1 MASETKTSIM
11 AHSKVD
17 GKNKDA
23 SNEMELDNNQHVS
36 KVDSDSDG
44 EYHEPGMRVGRE
56 FQAIIPDL
64 VSENKEDAK
73 HDPHLKHNALLV
85 WSPVDEI
92 PNSKLD
98 DYVHVAKDKHGY
110 NVEQALGMLLWHK
123 HNLDKSLTD
132 LANFTPFPD
141 EWSMED
147 KILFEQAYS
156 SHGKSFKR
164 IQQTLPD
171 KSVATL
177 VKYYYSWKKT
187 RSRTSLIDRQA
198 KRMAVQKE
206 PINEPESD
214 NSDSSDSDFE
224 PEKETRQS
232 NGQSK
237 PKLINK
243 QPPVQGTQ
251 QTASISGPCV
261 NCHTQSSQL
270 HSTQKGNM
278 CSACYQF
285 LRRTGTLRQRH
296 EGRETRTGH
305 RGNKVKRKAPKG
317 MVLSQDYLIAVSG
330 TQGDSHVRPQE
341 MEIVNLKRQI
351 QMNKQSISQNKYQLD
366 SGIEVFR
373 QGDQNTKNNARWSNE
388 ELLLAVQSVRR
399 YGKDFQAMAEV
410 LGNKSVSQCRNFFV
424 NYKRRFNLQQVLEE
438 YEAEQGIT
446 SSERKEDELQVLQM
460 SGSPAGSSGNSS
472 PSQPDRASPSFPAQ
486 GMAGQPPPLLKP
498 SGSQAQRHPPPMQ
511 TQGGVPRS
519 GQGGLQGPPPLIK
532 PLVRPIQPQPL
543 RAQVSPMMRQSP
555 PSHLIHPMMD
565 QKSPGV
571 PMGRSESPHNVTG
584 TSPLRQARSGI

>member
-1 MASETKTSIM
+1 M

-17 GKNKDA
+17 GKNKDE
-23 SNEMELDNNQHVS
+23 SNEMEVDNNQHVS
-36 KVDSDSDG
+36 KTESDSDG
-44 EYHEPGMRVGRE
+44 EYHEPGMRVGHE
-56 FQAIIPDL
+56 YQAIIPQL
-64 VSENKEDAK
+64 VSDNKEDAK
-73 HDPHLKHNALLV
+73 HDPNLKHNALLV

-92 PNSKLD
+92 PNAKLD

-123 HNLDKSLTD
+123 HNLERSLMD

-198 KRMAVQKE
+198 KKMAVQKE
-206 PINEPESD
+206 PVNDPESD

-224 PEKETRQS
+224 PEKEQTRQT

-243 QPPVQGTQ
+243 QPTVQGSQPTVNL
-251 QTASISGPCV
+251 SGPCG

-270 HSTQKGNM
+270 HATQKGNM

-285 LRRTGTLRQRH
+285 LRRTGTLRPRH

-305 RGNKVKRKAPKG
+305 RGSKVKRKAPKG
-317 MVLSQDYLIAVSG
+317 MVLSQEYLVAVSG
-330 TQGDSHVRPQE
+330 THGDTHVRPLE

-373 QGDQNTKNNARWSNE
+373 QGDQNNKNNARWSNE

-446 SSERKEDELQVLQM
+446 SSDRKDDDLQVLHM

-472 PSQPDRASPSFPAQ
+472 PSQPDRSSPSFPSQ
-486 GMAGQPPPLLKP
+486 GMPGQPPPLLKP
-498 SGSQAQRHPPPMQ
+498 SGSQSQQRHPPPLQ
-511 TQGGVPRS
+511 PQGGVPRANQS
-519 GQGGLQGPPPLIK
+519 GLQGPPPLIK

-543 RAQVSPMMRQSP
+543 RPQVNPMMRQSP
-555 PSHLIHPMMD
+555 PSHLIHQMMD

-571 PMGRSESPHNVTG
+571 PIGRSESPHSASG
-584 TSPLRQARSGI
+584 TSPLRQTRSGM

>member
-1 MASETKTSIM
+1 
-11 AHSKVD
+11 
-17 GKNKDA
+17 
-23 SNEMELDNNQHVS
+23 
-36 KVDSDSDG
+36 
-44 EYHEPGMRVGRE
+44 MRVGHD
-56 FQAIIPDL
+56 FQAAIPEL
-64 VSENKEDAK
+64 VSENKDEAK
-73 HDPHLKHNALLV
+73 HDPNLRHNALLV
-85 WSPVDEI
+85 WAPVDEI

-98 DYVHVAKDKHGY
+98 DYVLVAKDKHGY
-110 NVEQALGMLLWHK
+110 NVEQALGMLFWHK

-171 KSVATL
+171 KSVASL

-198 KRMAVQKE
+198 KKMAVQKE
-206 PINEPESD
+206 PINDPESD

-224 PEKETRQS
+224 PEKEQSRQT

-237 PKLINK
+237 PKMITK
-243 QPPVQGTQ
+243 PSTGAP
-251 QTASISGPCV
+251 TAAITGPCV
-261 NCHTQSSQL
+261 NCRTQSSQL
-270 HSTQKGNM
+270 HATQKGNM

-285 LRRTGTLRQRH
+285 LRRTGTLRPRH

-317 MVLSQDYLIAVSG
+317 MVLSQDYLSSVSG
-330 TQGDSHVRPQE
+330 THGDSHVRPLE

-351 QMNKQSISQNKYQLD
+351 QANKQSISQHKYQLEN
-366 SGIEVFR
+366 GVETLR
-373 QGDQNTKNNARWSNE
+373 PGDQNNKNNARWSNE

-424 NYKRRFNLQQVLEE
+424 NYRRRFNLQQVLEE

-446 SSERKEDELQVLQM
+446 SSDRKDDDLQVLHM
-460 SGSPAGSSGNSS
+460 SGSPGSSGNSS
-472 PSQPDRASPSFPAQ
+472 PSQPDRASPSIPTQ
-486 GMAGQPPPLLKP
+486 GMPSQPPPLLKP
-498 SGSQAQRHPPPMQ
+498 SVSQAQRHPPPLQ
-511 TQGGVPRS
+511 PQVGVPRS
-519 GQGGLQGPPPLIK
+519 NQGGLQGPPPLIK
-532 PLVRPIQPQPL
+532 PMVPPIRPQPL
-543 RAQVSPMMRQSP
+543 HPQANPMMRQSP
-555 PSHLIHPMMD
+555 PAPPHLIQQLME
-565 QKSPGV
+565 QKPLGGPV
-571 PMGRSESPHNVTG
+571 GRSESPHSASG
-584 TSPLRQARSGI
+584 TPPLRQTRSGM

>member
-243 QPPVQGTQ
+243 QPPRTQ

-330 TQGDSHVRPQE
+330 TQGDSHVRPLE
-341 MEIVNLKRQI
+341 MEIVNLKRQV

-373 QGDQNTKNNARWSNE
+373 QGD
-388 ELLLAVQSVRR
+388 
-399 YGKDFQAMAEV
+399 
-410 LGNKSVSQCRNFFV
+410 
-424 NYKRRFNLQQVLEE
+424 QVLEE

-472 PSQPDRASPSFPAQ
+472 PS
-486 GMAGQPPPLLKP
+486 MAGQPPPLLKP

>member
-1 MASETKTSIM
+1 MASETRTSIM
-11 AHSKVD
+11 AHSRVD
-17 GKNKDA
+17 GKKGE
-23 SNEMELDNNQHVS
+23 EMRTDNNQHVS
-36 KVDSDSDG
+36 KIESDSDG
-44 EYHEPGMRVGRE
+44 EYHEPGMRVGE
-56 FQAIIPDL
+56 EYQASIPEL
-64 VSENKEDAK
+64 VTENKEEAK
-73 HDPHLKHNALLV
+73 HDSALRHNALLV
-85 WSPVDEI
+85 WAPVEDI

-98 DYVHVAKDKHGY
+98 DYVTVAKDKHGY
-110 NVEQALGMLLWHK
+110 NVEQALGMLFWHK

-164 IQQTLPD
+164 IQQILPD

-198 KRMAVQKE
+198 KKMAVQKE
-206 PINEPESD
+206 PINDPESD

-224 PEKETRQS
+224 PEKETRQA

-237 PKLINK
+237 PKIMNK
-243 QPPVQGTQ
+243 QPIGAP
-251 QTASISGPCV
+251 TATNISGSCT
-261 NCHTQSSQL
+261 NCRTQTTQL
-270 HSTQKGNM
+270 HATQKGNM

-285 LRRTGTLRQRH
+285 LRRTGTLRPRH

-317 MVLSQDYLIAVSG
+317 MVLTQDYLVSVSG
-330 TQGDSHVRPQE
+330 THGDTHVRPLE
-341 MEIVNLKRQI
+341 VEIVNLKRQI
-351 QMNKQSISQNKYQLD
+351 QANKQSISQHKYQLD
-366 SGIEVFR
+366 SGVETMR
-373 QGDQNTKNNARWSNE
+373 PGDQNNKNNARWSND

-424 NYKRRFNLQQVLEE
+424 NYRRRFNLQQVLEE

-446 SSERKEDELQVLQM
+446 SSDRKDDDLQVLHM
-460 SGSPAGSSGNSS
+460 SGSPGSSGNSS
-472 PSQPDRASPSFPAQ
+472 PSQPDRSSPSIPNQ
-486 GMAGQPPPLLKP
+486 GLSSQPPPLLKP
-498 SGSQAQRHPPPMQ
+498 SGSQAQRHPPPLQ
-511 TQGGVPRS
+511 PQVAVPRTS
-519 GQGGLQGPPPLIK
+519 QGGLQGPPPLIK
-532 PLVRPIQPQPL
+532 PMVPPIRPQPL
-543 RAQVSPMMRQSP
+543 HPQANPMMRQSP
-555 PSHLIHPMMD
+555 PAHPHLIQQMMD
-565 QKSPGV
+565 QKPLGGPV
-571 PMGRSESPHNVTG
+571 GRSESPHSASG
-584 TSPLRQARSGI
+584 TPPLRQTRSGM

>member
-1 MASETKTSIM
+1 M
-11 AHSKVD
+11 AHPKVD
-17 GKNKDA
+17 GKKDGQD
-23 SNEMELDNNQHVS
+23 EMEIDNIQHVS
-36 KVDSDSDG
+36 RTESDSDG
-44 EYHEPGMRVGRE
+44 EYHEPGMRVGE
-56 FQAIIPDL
+56 DYQAVVPDL
-64 VSENKEDAK
+64 VSENKDEAK
-73 HDPHLKHNALLV
+73 HDPNLRHNALLV
-85 WSPVDEI
+85 WAPVDEI

-98 DYVHVAKDKHGY
+98 DYVLVAKDKHGY
-110 NVEQALGMLLWHK
+110 NVEQALGMLFWHK
-123 HNLDKSLTD
+123 HNLEKSLTD

-164 IQQTLPD
+164 IQQILPD

-198 KRMAVQKE
+198 KKMAVQKE
-206 PINEPESD
+206 PINDAESD

-224 PEKETRQS
+224 PEKEQTRQT

-237 PKLINK
+237 PKLHVINK
-243 QPPVQGTQ
+243 QSTMQGTPA
-251 QTASISGPCV
+251 TNITGPCV
-261 NCHTQSSQL
+261 NCRSQATQL
-270 HSTQKGNM
+270 HATQKGNM

-285 LRRTGTLRQRH
+285 LRRTGTLRPRH

-305 RGNKVKRKAPKG
+305 RGNKAKRKAPKG
-317 MVLSQDYLIAVSG
+317 MVLSQDYLVSVSG
-330 TQGDSHVRPQE
+330 THGDSHVRPME

-351 QMNKQSISQNKYQLD
+351 QMNKQSISQNKYQLEN
-366 SGIEVFR
+366 GIEAMR
-373 QGDQNTKNNARWSNE
+373 PGDQNNKNNARWSNE

-446 SSERKEDELQVLQM
+446 SSDRKDDDLQVLHM

-472 PSQPDRASPSFPAQ
+472 PSQDRASPSFPSQ
-486 GMAGQPPPLLKP
+486 GIPGQPPPLLKP
-498 SGSQAQRHPPPMQ
+498 SGAQGQRHPPPLQ
-511 TQGGVPRS
+511 PQGGVSRS
-519 GQGGLQGPPPLIK
+519 NQGGLQGPPPLIK
-532 PLVRPIQPQPL
+532 PMVRPIQPQPL
-543 RAQVSPMMRQSP
+543 RPQANPMMRQSP
-555 PSHLIHPMMD
+555 PPHLAFQQMME
-565 QKSPGV
+565 KPLGG
-571 PMGRSESPHNVTG
+571 PIGRSESPHSSSG
-584 TSPLRQARSGI
+584 TPPLRQTRSGM